1 MLWERRE
8 AKHAKLLQYGE
19 RVLGITSGSES
30 ERIRAAIDATR
41 AFFERMGIPTRLTAY
56 GVGGKHRHPCGPA
69 HEPRHDRLGR
79 TPGSYPR
86 GQPADSGRMLLTCK
100 EGFLELPVEPLILR
114 NVTLPNRIA
123 VSPMCQY
130 SALDGLANDWHLVH
144 LGGFAQG
151 GAGLVLTEAT
161 AVLPEGGSP
170 PKTLACGPMDRSN
183 LAPDPSFHQRPRPA
197 AGSNSPT
204 LGARLNT
211 RKPWAGEPGTV
222 PINEGGWSTVG
233 PSAIAFDPQHQA
245 PAALGGEQI
254 GEVVKAFIQAAQRAL
269 EAGFQV
275 VEIHAAHGY
284 LLPSVPLPLS
294 NQRPG
299 LAMAAD
305 SRTGSGYCSRSPT
318 RFVRSG
324 RGSAPAGPALGHR
337 LGGWGL
343 EPRRDRGTGP
353 PAETAGGGP
362 IDVSSGGTA
371 ASAKMPVGPGYQT
384 RFAER
389 VRQEAG
395 IPSSTVGI
403 DHPAGPGRA
412 YLRTGQADLVML
424 GRSCC
429 GIPAGPCVPPRSWAT
444 ATCPGRRSISGL
456 PTPPLPCAF
465 LGKG

>member
-1 MLWERRE
+1 M
-8 AKHAKLLQYGE
+8 
-19 RVLGITSGSES
+19 
-30 ERIRAAIDATR
+30 
-41 AFFERMGIPTRLTAY
+41 
-56 GVGGKHRHPCGPA
+56 
-69 HEPRHDRLGR
+69 
-79 TPGSYPR
+79 SY
-86 GQPADSGRMLLTCK
+86 L
-100 EGFLELPVEPLILR
+100 FEPLILR

-161 AVLPEGGSP
+161 AVLPEGRITAEDLGLWSDGQIEP
-170 PKTLACGPMDRSN
+170 LRRIRHFINAQG
-183 LAPDPSFHQRPRPA
+183 AA
-197 AGSNSPT
+197 AGIQ
-204 LGARLNT
+204 LAHAGRKANT

-284 LLPSVPLPLS
+284 LLHQFLSPLS
-294 NQRPG
+294 NQRQDCYG
-299 LAMAAD
+299 GRFENRIRLLLEVTNAV
-305 SRTGSGYCSRSPT
+305 RTVWPEDLPLL
-318 RFVRSG
+318 VRL
-324 RGSAPAGPALGHR
+324 SATDWVD
-337 LGGWGL
+337 GGWNPDETVEL
-343 EPRRDRGTGP
+343 ARRLKPLGVDL
-353 PAETAGGGP
+353 

-395 IPSSTVGI
+395 IPSSTVGMI
-403 DHPAGPGRA
+403 TQPAQA
-412 YLRTGQADLVML
+412 EHILRTGQADLVML
-424 GRSCC
+424 GRELLRNPRWPLRAAEVL
-429 GIPAGPCVPPRSWAT
+429 GDGNVPWPAQYLRAAHAAT
-444 ATCPGRRSISGL
+444 PMRHS
-456 PTPPLPCAF
+456 

>member
-1 MLWERRE
+1 M
-8 AKHAKLLQYGE
+8 
-19 RVLGITSGSES
+19 
-30 ERIRAAIDATR
+30 
-41 AFFERMGIPTRLTAY
+41 
-56 GVGGKHRHPCGPA
+56 
-69 HEPRHDRLGR
+69 
-79 TPGSYPR
+79 SY
-86 GQPADSGRMLLTCK
+86 L
-100 EGFLELPVEPLILR
+100 FEPLILR

-161 AVLPEGGSP
+161 AVLPEGRITAEDLGLWSDGQIEP
-170 PKTLACGPMDRSN
+170 LRRIRHFINAQG
-183 LAPDPSFHQRPRPA
+183 AA
-197 AGSNSPT
+197 AGIQ
-204 LGARLNT
+204 LAHAGRKANT
-211 RKPWAGEPGTV
+211 RKPWVGEPGTV

-284 LLPSVPLPLS
+284 LLHQFLSPLS
-294 NQRPG
+294 NQRQDCYG
-299 LAMAAD
+299 GRFENRIRLLLEVTNAV
-305 SRTGSGYCSRSPT
+305 RTVWPEDLPLL
-318 RFVRSG
+318 VRL
-324 RGSAPAGPALGHR
+324 SATDWVD
-337 LGGWGL
+337 GGWNPDETVEL
-343 EPRRDRGTGP
+343 ARRLKPLGVDL
-353 PAETAGGGP
+353 

-395 IPSSTVGI
+395 IPSSTVGMI
-403 DHPAGPGRA
+403 TQPAQA
-412 YLRTGQADLVML
+412 EHILRTGQADLVML
-424 GRSCC
+424 GRELLRNPRWPLRAAEVL
-429 GIPAGPCVPPRSWAT
+429 GDGNVPWPAQYLRAAHAAT
-444 ATCPGRRSISGL
+444 PMRHS
-456 PTPPLPCAF
+456 